1 MRYREYISSAG
12 VRRKREIEKDENN
25 GG

>member
-12 VRRKREIEKDENN
+12 VRRKRDIEKDENN